1 MDIRRVFAF
10 LVVTLACLLV
20 TQSGAAQTRAIQAS
34 GTAEIGSDSLR
45 AREKAC
51 ANGTRSAVERAM
63 ESILDPNAIKANRR
77 DIDDLLAAASR
88 YAQRT
93 EILQEGP
100 ADKEYRCR
108 VRVTVDTARLAS
120 DLKEPSARR
129 WATSIAT
136 FMGSTSRRSSSKWR
150 GRT

>member
-1 MDIRRVFAF
+1 
-10 LVVTLACLLV
+10 
-20 TQSGAAQTRAIQAS
+20 
-34 GTAEIGSDSLR
+34 
-45 AREKAC
+45 
-51 ANGTRSAVERAM
+51 M

-120 DLKEPSARR
+120 DLKESSIVSGRALGPRIMVIIDEYRLDRPARQL
-129 WATSIAT
+129 T
-136 FMGSTSRRSSSKWR
+136 
-150 GRT
+150 RTPAERPGDVRTPN